1 MRSSKTVLALAARTA
16 TTTSA
21 DQAAGSARGLILTI
35 NATAATATP
44 SVVVKVQGKD
54 KLGNYYDITGAAAT
68 AVTAISLGTLTVYPG
83 VPVTTGVSTSQPL
96 PKIWRVVATA
106 ADADSLTYSVCAEMV
121 D

>member
-16 TTTSA
+16 TATSA
-21 DQAAGSARGLILTI
+21 DQAAGSARGVILVI

-44 SVVVKVQGKD
+44 SVVVKIQGKD
-54 KLGNYYDITGAAAT
+54 RLGNYYDITGAAAT
-68 AVTAISLGTLTVYPG
+68 AITGVALGLLTCYPG

-106 ADADSLTYSVCAEMV
+106 GDADSLTYSVCAELV